1 MHWII
6 RHKSDSKRSKYPDYS
21 ALAGI
26 ALVMSVGVL
35 AHADPTYS
43 SYPYPTQPIKIGVVN
58 EASGYSYA
66 AYQLFKGELS
76 IANTGGENGTNNYS
90 LANIDWGSSIDGT
103 AEDVLTALATNAP
116 SELNAIKNAAQA
128 ALDDPNHG
136 HENWSRHAATTIASL
151 ITDTATAK
159 AYAAFLV
166 NKNLLSNPA
175 ATTNAQEIIN
185 FNPDTNISGHV
196 NYGGQKGYILDVTNA
211 GYGYYLVIDSPL
223 NDITDYYDTDSYNFN
238 TDFIMQVIGSVQ
250 VKVKGS
256 VPTVEKKVK
265 ELNDSDP
272 KNGESIA
279 TNLGIVNPTGWQ
291 DAADFDWHDEIE
303 YRLLGTL
310 PNNIDDYKTY
320 YYEFYDKFMS
330 SIQYV
335 NESTA
340 VIVYPTRADA
350 DAGKSGVDI
359 TALASITCNVY
370 TEDGPSAEYNGAKI
384 LRVIIDN
391 LKAENMP
398 NVTKDSVVVVTYKAK
413 LEQQGGGIVPSSGDP
428 IKNIVRLIY
437 SNNPNGNQK
446 GETPWDE
453 VGVFTYS
460 LVINKVK
467 EDGTTPLPG
476 ADFKL
481 YKYIAN
487 HASEDEDAKWVEV
500 TGNTWNNNPNYT
512 LTQWKFVD
520 LDAGK
525 YKLVETRTPLGYNTI
540 DDIIFYIKGIY
551 NAVSEDGSTAPEL
564 TDVIVYKGTVA
575 PQYLNGYTT
584 PEEDTRFDYGELQ
597 TDDPIVGKYAITT
610 NIVNQT
616 GTVLPSTGGIGTTIF
631 YVVGSILVVAAG
643 VLLVTKKRMGRE

>member
-1 MHWII
+1 
-6 RHKSDSKRSKYPDYS
+6 
-21 ALAGI
+21 
-26 ALVMSVGVL
+26 MSVGVL

-43 SYPYPTQPIKIGVVN
+43 SYPYTNQPIKIGVVN

-76 IANTGGENGTNNYS
+76 IANTGGEDGTNNYS
-90 LANIDWGSSIDGT
+90 LANIDWGSSIVADTDTVLGALISAT
-103 AEDVLTALATNAP
+103 AP
-116 SELNAIKNAAQA
+116 ELSAIKAAAQE
-128 ALDDPNHG
+128 ALNDPEHDTTVYSG
-136 HENWSRHAATTIASL
+136 NWSQHAAAKIASL

-196 NYGGQKGYILDVTNA
+196 NYGGQKGYVLDVTAA

-223 NDITDYYDTDSYNFN
+223 NDITNYYDTDSYNFN
-238 TDFIMQVIGSVQ
+238 TDFIMQVVGSVQ
-250 VKVKGS
+250 VRVKGS

-265 ELNDSDP
+265 EVNDSDP
-272 KNGESIA
+272 KTGELIA
-279 TNLGIVNPTGWQ
+279 SSLGIVNPTGWQ

-330 SIQYV
+330 YIQYV
-335 NESTA
+335 NGSA
-340 VIVYPTRADA
+340 VVTVYPTRADA
-350 DAGKSGVDI
+350 EAGTNGTDI
-359 TALASITCNVY
+359 TSSADITINGY

-384 LRVIIDN
+384 LRVIIEN
-391 LKAENMP
+391 LKAEGMP

-413 LEQQGGGIVPSSGDP
+413 LEQQGGTPPIPSSGDP

-437 SNNPNGNQK
+437 SNNPNGTQR

-476 ADFKL
+476 ADFTL
-481 YKYIAN
+481 YKYIADHN
-487 HASEDEDAKWVEV
+487 SKDEEAKWVEV
-500 TGNTWNNNPNYT
+500 NEGNTWNNNPNGT
-512 LTQWKFVD
+512 RTQWKFVD

-525 YKLVETRTPLGYNTI
+525 YKLVETKTPLGYNTI
-540 DDIIFYIKGIY
+540 DDIIFYIKGVY
-551 NAVSEDGSTAPEL
+551 KSESEDGSTAPEL
-564 TDVIVYKGTVA
+564 TDVIVYEGTVD
-575 PQYLNGYTT
+575 PQYLNGYAT
-584 PEEDTRFDYGELQ
+584 PEEDTRFDYVKLQ
-597 TDDPIVGKYAITT
+597 TEDPIVGKYAITT
-610 NIVNQT
+610 NIVNQA
-616 GTVLPSTGGIGTTIF
+616 GTVLPSTGGIGTTVF
-631 YVVGSILVVAAG
+631 YVVGSILVIAAG
-643 VLLVTKKRMGRE
+643 VLLITKKRMGRE